1 MEPETATSN
10 PLLNLGEHAVLERVL
25 DGMARLE
32 AQVAQLDFVTRE
44 LQALTT
50 AVEELTD
57 SNRAL
62 LRHQWDNMPPQN
74 FWTRVQRA
82 DDEVRRAVDELGVE
96 VRARL
101 PKPGR

>member
-1 MEPETATSN
+1 MEPETAN
-10 PLLNLGEHAVLERVL
+10 LLLNLGERAVLERVL
-25 DGMARLE
+25 EGMARLE
-32 AQVAQLDFVTRE
+32 ARVAQLDFVTRE

-50 AVEELTD
+50 AVDELTD

-74 FWTRVQRA
+74 FWSRVQRA
-82 DDEVRRAVDELGVE
+82 DDEVRRTLEELGAE

-101 PKPGR
+101 PNPGR